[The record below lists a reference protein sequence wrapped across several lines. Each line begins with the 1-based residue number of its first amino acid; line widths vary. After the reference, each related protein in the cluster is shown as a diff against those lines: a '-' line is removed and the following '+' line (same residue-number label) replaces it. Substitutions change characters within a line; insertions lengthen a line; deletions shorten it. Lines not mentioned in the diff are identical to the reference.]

1 MKRTSKRWCWESV
14 LKRNAGGGE
23 VERSGII
30 IILFVKCK
38 LPLSLLTE
46 CEREDDENVEE
57 DWMKRDCVCTKMK
70 G

>member
-1 MKRTSKRWCWESV
+1 MKRTSKRCCWESV
-14 LKRNAGGGE
+14 LKRDAGGGE

-46 CEREDDENVEE
+46 CEGGEKDVETAVLEWMEN
-57 DWMKRDCVCTKMK
+57 DCV
-70 G
+70 